1 MDPAG
6 GGWMQ
11 RIRVE
16 GNDKKRSRD
25 QSVVAENHQL
35 GSVMSIQK
43 QSFFDP
49 PESRK
54 FVTLKRKSESECR
67 S

>member
-16 GNDKKRSRD
+16 GNYKKRSRD
-25 QSVVAENHQL
+25 QSVVAENHQP
-35 GSVMSIQK
+35 GVVMSIQK
-43 QSFFDP
+43 QSFFYP
-49 PESRK
+49 PEDK
-54 FVTLKRKSESECR
+54 AKVV
-67 S
+67 